1 MRVAF
6 ATSDGLAVD
15 AHFGSTPRLLLYEVD
30 ATGARE
36 EACVELP
43 AAEEDGDHG
52 KLEARVAA
60 VTGCAIL
67 YAAAIGPT
75 AAARLRALG
84 VRAVAAP
91 PGEPGLPGGPWPA
104 VPALLDRLVA
114 LLAGSP
120 PPWLRRAMAGR
131 PLGEGLE
138 GAAP

>member
-6 ATSDGLAVD
+6 ATTDGQAVD
-15 AHFGSTPRLLLYEVD
+15 AHFGSTPCLLVYEVD
-30 ATGARE
+30 GAGARQ
-36 EACVELP
+36 AARTELA
-43 AAEEDGDHG
+43 AAEEDGGHE
-52 KLEARVAA
+52 KLEARLAA
-60 VTGCAIL
+60 VAGCAL
-67 YAAAIGPT
+67 VYAAAIGPT

-91 PGEPGLPGGPWPA
+91 PGEPL
-104 VPALLDRLVA
+104 PALLDRLVA

-138 GAAP
+138 GAST

>member
-6 ATSDGLAVD
+6 ATSDGQAVD
-15 AHFGSTPRLLLYEVD
+15 AHFGSTPRLLVYEVD
-30 ATGARE
+30 GTGARE
-36 EACVELP
+36 VGRVELET
-43 AAEEDGDHG
+43 AEETGDHH

-60 VTGCAIL
+60 VAGCAVL

-91 PGEPGLPGGPWPA
+91 PGEPL
-104 VPALLDRLVA
+104 PALLDRLVA

-138 GAAP
+138 GASP

>member
-6 ATSDGLAVD
+6 ATSDGQAVD
-15 AHFGSTPRLLLYEVD
+15 VHFGSTPRLLVYEVGPG
-30 ATGARE
+30 GARE
-36 EACVELP
+36 VARADLAE
-43 AAEEDGDHG
+43 AAEDGAHE
-52 KLEARVAA
+52 KLEARLAA
-60 VTGCAIL
+60 VAGCAIL

-84 VRAVAAP
+84 VLPVASP
-91 PGEPGLPGGPWPA
+91 PGEPL
-104 VPALLDRLVA
+104 PALLDKLVA

-131 PLGEGLE
+131 PLGAGLD